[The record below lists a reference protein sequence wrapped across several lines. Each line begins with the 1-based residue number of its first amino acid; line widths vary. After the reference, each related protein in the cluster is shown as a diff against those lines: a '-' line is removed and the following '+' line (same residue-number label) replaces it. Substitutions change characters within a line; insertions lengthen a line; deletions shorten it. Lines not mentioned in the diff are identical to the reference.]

1 MELNSTAASQAAG
14 ACSGVAGKVVLV
26 TGASRG
32 LGRVLLEQFA
42 TSGASVAFCAR
53 RAVDVQLLER
63 ELAARG
69 HRVLGL
75 PCDVRVESAIVRMVH
90 RVFERFGRI
99 DVLIN
104 AAAIRGPRL
113 PIAEHPLDS
122 WRDVVDTNLTG
133 SYLVC
138 REVIPF
144 MLQQRGGTIIN
155 VVDAPARL
163 GGGQWGAYSASKAGL
178 EGMSRSLAT
187 ELRDSGIRVNVVEP
201 EPDRDPHGGHR
212 TEIFVWLASDAAR
225 DVTGQRLRAS
235 AFNAASASTLTN

>member
-1 MELNSTAASQAAG
+1 MSSATASQSAS
-14 ACSGVAGKVVLV
+14 ACPGVAAKVVLV

-32 LGRVLLEQFA
+32 LGRVLLERFA
-42 TSGASVAFCAR
+42 MSGASVAFCAR
-53 RAVDVQLLER
+53 RAADVQTLER
-63 ELAARG
+63 DLASRG

-113 PIAEHPLDS
+113 AIAEHPLDS

-133 SYLVC
+133 SYLMC

-144 MLQQRGGTIIN
+144 MLQQRSGTIIN
-155 VVDAPARL
+155 VVDGHSRL

-201 EPDRDPHGGHR
+201 DLDRDSQGEQR
-212 TEIFVWLASDAAR
+212 TEVFFWLASDAAR

-235 AFNAASASTLTN
+235 TFSAAAAPTVTN